1 MFAFVVGN
9 NILFI
14 FLFLIK
20 NYSRMILG
28 AGNST
33 LTTEVFIRTGPVI
46 FVSFLSFSTWYTKEN
61 LFQKGIFI

>member
-46 FVSFLSFSTWYTKEN
+46 LVSFLSFSTWYTKEN